1 MPATQYNP
9 GFSDAE
15 SVNNSSRSNF
25 TYKDL
30 NLNFSRNP
38 VTADVATVSDVQ
50 DVKRAVRNLVLLNPG
65 EKPFHPEIG
74 TGIRGMMFEL
84 ITPPVLMTMRNR
96 IKFVLDKYEPRATV
110 TEVSFDDAD
119 YQNMDNN
126 AVNIRINFYLNNVP
140 SRLEEVEV
148 MLKRIR

>member
-1 MPATQYNP
+1 MPATQYNV
-9 GFSDAE
+9 GFDDAE

-119 YQNMDNN
+119 FQNMDNN

-140 SRLEEVEV
+140 SRLEEVDV

>member
-1 MPATQYNP
+1 MPATQYNV
-9 GFSDAE
+9 GFDDAE
-15 SVNNSSRSNF
+15 SVNQSKRSNF
-25 TYKDL
+25 LYKDL

-38 VTADVATVSDVQ
+38 VTADVATVTDAQ

-110 TEVSFDDAD
+110 SEVSFDDAD
-119 YQNMDNN
+119 FQNMDNN

-140 SRLEEVEV
+140 SRLEEVDV

>member
-1 MPATQYNP
+1 MPATQYNA

-119 YQNMDNN
+119 FQNMDNN

-140 SRLEEVEV
+140 SRLEEVDV

>member
-1 MPATQYNP
+1 MPATQYNA

-119 YQNMDNN
+119 FQNMDNN

-140 SRLEEVEV
+140 SKLEEVDV

>member
-1 MPATQYNP
+1 MPATQYNA

-15 SVNNSSRSNF
+15 SVNNSSRSKF
-25 TYKDL
+25 VYKDL

-119 YQNMDNN
+119 FQNMDNN

-140 SRLEEVEV
+140 SRLEEVDV

>member
-1 MPATQYNP
+1 MPATQYNV
-9 GFSDAE
+9 GFDDAE
-15 SVNNSSRSNF
+15 SVNQSKRSNF
-25 TYKDL
+25 LYKDL

-38 VTADVATVSDVQ
+38 VTADVATVTDAQ

-74 TGIRGMMFEL
+74 TGIRGMMFEV

-119 YQNMDNN
+119 FQNMDNN

-140 SRLEEVEV
+140 SRLEEVDV

>member
-1 MPATQYNP
+1 MPATQYNA

-25 TYKDL
+25 VYKDL

-119 YQNMDNN
+119 FQNMDNN

-140 SRLEEVEV
+140 SRLEEVDV

>member
-1 MPATQYNP
+1 MATQYNA

-119 YQNMDNN
+119 FQNMDNN

-140 SRLEEVEV
+140 SRLEEVDV

>member
-1 MPATQYNP
+1 MPATQYNT

-74 TGIRGMMFEL
+74 TGIRGMLFEL
-84 ITPPVLMTMRNR
+84 VTPPVIQTMRNR
-96 IKFVLDKYEPRATV
+96 IKFVLDKYEPRVTV
-110 TEVSFDDAD
+110 TEVSFDDVD
-119 YQNMDNN
+119 FQNMDNN
-126 AVNIRINFYLNNVP
+126 ALHCRIEFYLNNVP
-140 SRLEEVEV
+140 AKLEEVDV
-148 MLKRIR
+148 LLKRVR

>member
-1 MPATQYNP
+1 MPATQYNT

-65 EKPFHPEIG
+65 EKPFHPEIR
-74 TGIRGMMFEL
+74 TGNRGMMFEL
-84 ITPPVLMTMRNR
+84 ITPPLLITMRNR

-119 YQNMDNN
+119 FQNMDNN

-140 SRLEEVEV
+140 SRLEEVDV

>member
-1 MPATQYNP
+1 MPATQYNT

-25 TYKDL
+25 VYKDL

-74 TGIRGMMFEL
+74 TGIRSMLFEL
-84 ITPPVLMTMRNR
+84 VTPPVIQTMKNR

-119 YQNMDNN
+119 FQNMDNN

-140 SRLEEVEV
+140 SRLEEVDV

>member
-1 MPATQYNP
+1 M
-9 GFSDAE
+9 
-15 SVNNSSRSNF
+15 
-25 TYKDL
+25 

-119 YQNMDNN
+119 FQNMDNN

-140 SRLEEVEV
+140 SRLEEVDV

>member
-1 MPATQYNP
+1 MPATQYNV
-9 GFSDAE
+9 GFDDAE
-15 SVNNSSRSNF
+15 SVNNSTRSNF
-25 TYKDL
+25 LYKDL
-30 NLNFSRNP
+30 NLNLSRNP
-38 VTADVATVSDVQ
+38 VTADVATVTDVQ

-96 IKFVLDKYEPRATV
+96 IKYVLDKYEPRATV

-119 YQNMDNN
+119 FQNMDNN

-140 SRLEEVEV
+140 SRLEEVDV